1 MPQSF
6 PLSAYKEGS
15 VHVCVWDCSK
25 GQQHHTLNPEIIVAE
40 FLVFFFKKKKKLFD
54 MKLNSKQIQNMKC
67 VQNGNLLNQKPIWHM
82 KYI

>member
-1 MPQSF
+1 MCVCETAVKANNITHLTQKLLLPSF
-6 PLSAYKEGS
+6 WYFSS
-15 VHVCVWDCSK
+15 R
-25 GQQHHTLNPEIIVAE
+25 
-40 FLVFFFKKKKKLFD
+40 KKKELFD